1 MSPIKSDML
10 SPNTFEHDKLALKP
24 FCEKLE
30 QFVIIDHDFAEG
42 SLVVALT
49 SPFGTGKST
58 FLRMWKNDLDRRR
71 INQVDTPEAVILN
84 AWELD
89 YCEDPLFAIL
99 AKLIKAVPKS
109 DDEKVKAVREAV
121 ADFGHFALSLA
132 NDITSKIGV
141 DAMKAGD
148 HAKKKKQERQ
158 QKPDFLKMFEERTDA
173 YERLKEALKEAF
185 GGDSPRAFIFVDE
198 LDRCRPDYA
207 ISYLET
213 IKHVFDIHGLVF
225 VLSIDYDHLQSS
237 ARSLFGQELAFP
249 EYLRKFVQRT
259 FKLPAITTEGYEKL
273 SHFYVERFIEI
284 VGKRSCMMKVDSFA
298 DRTEELV
305 AGFKMNPR
313 QIQEAFRIMGH
324 VLSGT
329 EEKRGKLYWC
339 LGASTILLSVLKI
352 KLPLVYE
359 SISKDT
365 QDHSAFG
372 KSLIEKLL
380 KDNAEW
386 WFRLYL
392 SGAASSSQGS
402 KQIENALR
410 ELNMLSQDQ
419 PYNEQKEFGGF
430 AGGWGH
436 WFGSS
441 ERSRFATVCDK
452 IENAARFS

>member
-1 MSPIKSDML
+1 MTPIKSDML

-99 AKLIKAVPKS
+99 AKLIKAVPKT
-109 DDEKVKAVREAV
+109 DDGKVKAVREAV
-121 ADFGHFALSLA
+121 ADFGHFALSIA

-158 QKPDFLKMFEERTDA
+158 QRPDFLKMFEERTDA

-185 GGDSPRAFIFVDE
+185 GGDSPKAFIFVDE

-259 FKLPAITTEGYEKL
+259 FKLPAITTEGFKKL
-273 SHFYVERFIEI
+273 SHFYVERYIDI
-284 VGKRSCMMKVDSFA
+284 VGKRSCMMNADGIA

-339 LGASTILLSVLKI
+339 LGAATILTSVLRVCKPDFYDMLA
-352 KLPLVYE
+352 K
-359 SISKDT
+359 SS
-365 QDHSAFG
+365 QDH
-372 KSLIEKLL
+372 LL
-380 KDNAEW
+380 VGATLLDALPKQDADW
-386 WFRLYL
+386 WIRLYL
-392 SGAASSSQGS
+392 TGAGSASSDPNY
-402 KQIENALR
+402 IEKALR
-410 ELNMLSQDQ
+410 GLGILDPAK
-419 PYNEQKEFGGF
+419 PYDARQEIGGF
-430 AGGWGH
+430 VSDWGH
-436 WFGSS
+436 SFGHGQK
-441 ERSRFATVCDK
+441 SRIATICDK
-452 IENAARFS
+452 IENAARFT